1 LKKHITSAIIIFLLL
16 AGCSSAPK
24 NPGDIYSLRTQA
36 ETHLE
41 LGNREA
47 DRGNYETGLFMINES
62 KRLSI
67 ITDDPGL
74 LIRTSLSRG
83 NVLFSLGMSEEAF
96 VEWNFAGSEA
106 ERHGL
111 KELAAVSR
119 VHIVRGRLLSGEP
132 AQALLEE
139 LNRELALIKNDK
151 QYIAFTWLVI
161 ALTQR
166 ELRQYKEAEASV
178 KRSLDIHEKEKS
190 LEQAAYNWFLIG
202 SIRSLSGNYDG
213 AIQALNTA
221 IELDRRI
228 ENSWGLAANWRA
240 IGDVHRRA
248 GNKSEA
254 MEAYKRSRAIFI
266 AMNNENEVTIID
278 QRMENL

>member
-1 LKKHITSAIIIFLLL
+1 MKKHITSAIIIFLLL

-228 ENSWGLAANWRA
+228 ENSWGLASDWRA
-240 IGDVHRRA
+240 LGDVYIKAGKKTEASSAYMRA
-248 GNKSEA
+248 AAIQRALGNEA
-254 MEAYKRSRAIFI
+254 EAERLEQKA
-266 AMNNENEVTIID
+266 
-278 QRMENL
+278 Q